1 VEAMWTDALRSPYLC
16 TDATSVLVQAK
27 ERCRTGHFWVV
38 IAPDLHV
45 LYDFSARHDSA
56 AVDMRLKEYRGYL
69 VADAHSVYDHLYAAG
84 DVVEVACLAHAR
96 RYFFKSLS
104 TDPDRARVALAW
116 IGKLFEIERQCAGNG
131 TSRAKHQRVR
141 QEKSKPIV
149 DAFFAWCDVQAELVL
164 EDTPIH
170 AAIRYARNQRIALQ
184 RFLEDGQLPLHNNSS
199 ESALRRQAVGRRN
212 WTFLGNNES
221 GAVNATFVSLL
232 ASCQLH
238 GIEPWGYLRDLFCL
252 IGDWSARR
260 VLELAPA
267 YWSQTLQQP
276 LAQERLAANPFRTVC
291 LGSLR

>member
-1 VEAMWTDALRSPYLC
+1 
-16 TDATSVLVQAK
+16 
-27 ERCRTGHFWVV
+27 
-38 IAPDLHV
+38 V

-276 LAQERLAANPFRTVC
+276 LAQERLAANPFRNVC